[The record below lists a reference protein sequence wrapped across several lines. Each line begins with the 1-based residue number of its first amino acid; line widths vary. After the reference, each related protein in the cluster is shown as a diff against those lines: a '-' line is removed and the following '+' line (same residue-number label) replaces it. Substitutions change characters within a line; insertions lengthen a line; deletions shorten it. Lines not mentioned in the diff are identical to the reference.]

1 MVDRAQ
7 ELEDRLVALGA
18 TVSKIAIGLPSNRL
32 GTHISNQLIRCG
44 TSPAPNYAEART
56 SESRRDFIHKMKI
69 ALKELRETIRWIKL
83 AQRVPLVDKRELVDS
98 LREENDELI
107 RIFVASIN
115 TAGKKKER
123 TLMSLQLST
132 ANGGESPRP

>member
-1 MVDRAQ
+1 MNTEKTYDFEERLLEFAARIVRFAEALPNSRAG
-7 ELEDRLVALGA
+7 RHV
-18 TVSKIAIGLPSNRL
+18 
-32 GTHISNQLIRCG
+32 SNQVLRSG
-44 TSPAPNYAEART
+44 TALMAHHGEPQAA
-56 SESRRDFIHKMKI
+56 ESRNDFIHKMKI

-115 TAGKKKER
+115 TAGKKKE
-123 TLMSLQLST
+123 
-132 ANGGESPRP
+132 